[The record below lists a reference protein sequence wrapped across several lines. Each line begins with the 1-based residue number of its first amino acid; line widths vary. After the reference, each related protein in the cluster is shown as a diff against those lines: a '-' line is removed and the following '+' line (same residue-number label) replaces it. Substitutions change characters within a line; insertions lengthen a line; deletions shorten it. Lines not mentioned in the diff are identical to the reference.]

1 MRHLRLLAA
10 LLPLVLAGGAAADSV
25 VIPLTVRPGSLALA
39 PSRVVVAGPKV
50 EAAVVDARGS
60 GAGWQLVV
68 LPPRRALMVTGVQ
81 VRCGAR
87 STCTL
92 PRPGQRYPLA
102 LAPFRATVVF
112 AAPRGTG
119 MGTIDLTLR
128 LSGQVAGTALQ
139 LAVRPA

>member
-10 LLPLVLAGGAAADSV
+10 LLPLALAGGAAADSV
-25 VIPLTVRPGSLALA
+25 VIPLTVRPGSLALV
-39 PSRVVVAGPKV
+39 PTRVVVVGAKI

-68 LPPRRALMVTGVQ
+68 LPPRRALIVTGVQ

-92 PRPGQRYPLA
+92 PRRGQRYPLA
-102 LAPFRATVVF
+102 LAPFRPTVVF
-112 AAPRGTG
+112 AAGRGTG
-119 MGTIDLTLR
+119 MGTIDLILR